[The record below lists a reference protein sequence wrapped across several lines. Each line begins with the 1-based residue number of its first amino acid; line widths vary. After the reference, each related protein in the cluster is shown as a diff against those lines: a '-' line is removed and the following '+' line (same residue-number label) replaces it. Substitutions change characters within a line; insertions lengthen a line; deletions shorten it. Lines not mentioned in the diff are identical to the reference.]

1 LGDPTVLEALS
12 FAKKGDRSLRP
23 SLEAAYNRTSD
34 LGLIAKTFWT
44 QGEDGIAALKIT
56 VGRPIRPQLAERLP
70 NPEAVINKLGAV
82 VVQPKYDGIRVQ
94 IHKNGANVRVFSRN
108 LEDFSLMF
116 VELVAAAKK
125 LKDRT
130 LILDGEAIGYNPE
143 SEEYVMFQQTAS
155 RRRQH
160 GIEEAAASLPLVA
173 FVFDVLYRNGKDL
186 TPLPYGERYAL
197 LGEVLGGSTV
207 LTPAPLTTTSSA
219 EELTKTLLDNISK
232 GLEGVVVKRMDSP
245 YQAGARNFNWVKLK
259 RTTSGQLNDTVD
271 LVLLGYYFGKGKRT
285 SFGLGALLAGVYDA
299 EHDRFDTITK
309 IGTGLSDAGWREIH
323 QRADK
328 LQVKER
334 PARVRSLLTPD
345 VWLKPEVVVEV
356 LADEITPG
364 TNHTAGKVG
373 DDPAADPAG
382 DARADAPGPPSPEQA
397 RVQLQQLRE
406 QITREERGRKQRDR
420 SRHRSEIR
428 QDDRADRRVVDDE
441 QRREPQRKE
450 DEQGG
455 HGVLR
460 GADDGPQRARG
471 DPEAGHLRS
480 ERAIDRPGETTLDGR
495 GPAQRRERAAERR
508 RPGGNGRRHEL
519 AQRLDRRRERAAQL
533 PAPQKAGRVGRGP
546 GPTDEPVDRARD
558 KSQRTRAASAR
569 REPGRRDGLALEARD
584 VGEGQ
589 RAARDRREGAPPA
602 RRLDQRSGGVAQHTR
617 PGGELARCLTCPR
630 GDSRR
635 DHALGLDPGIEP
647 LAQLADAARTLSRA
661 RRDDLDVARAFAA
674 ELVAHVLGDAGR

>member
-1 LGDPTVLEALS
+1 MLIRRHMTFAELSSYLDRMEATRSRTELVKTVAELYSGTSPEEIQPVSYLVQGRLAPFFEPVETGMGEKLVLAAIAQAAGRPVDEVSRSFNRLGDLGLVAEAVASEPSAAAAAPSITEVHERLLAIAGSSGAGSVAKKRTLFAELLRDLDARSAKHLVRMALGRLRLGIGDPTVLEALS
-12 FAKKGDRSLRP
+12 FARKGDRSLRP
-23 SLEAAYNRTSD
+23 VLEAAYNRTSD
-34 LGLIAKTFWT
+34 LGLIARTFWSD
-44 QGEDGIAALKIT
+44 GEKGLASLKIT

-70 NPEAVINKLGAV
+70 NPDAVIKKLGTV

-94 IHKNGANVRVFSRN
+94 IHKNGARVRIFSRN
-108 LEDFSLMF
+108 LEDFTEMF
-116 VELVAAAKK
+116 VELVAAARE
-125 LKDRT
+125 LDDRT

-197 LGEVLGGSTV
+197 LAEVLGESRV
-207 LTPAPLTTTSSA
+207 LTPAPLTSTDSA
-219 EELTKTLLDNISK
+219 EELTRTLLDNISK

-285 SFGLGALLAGVYDA
+285 SFGLGALLAGVYDS

-323 QRADK
+323 ERADK

-373 DDPAADPAG
+373 DGPGYALRFPRIVSFRDADKRPE
-382 DARADAPGPPSPEQA
+382 DATTVKEIIEMF
-397 RVQLQQLRE
+397 QQ
-406 QITREERGRKQRDR
+406 Q
-420 SRHRSEIR
+420 
-428 QDDRADRRVVDDE
+428 
-441 QRREPQRKE
+441 
-450 DEQGG
+450 
-455 HGVLR
+455 
-460 GADDGPQRARG
+460 
-471 DPEAGHLRS
+471 
-480 ERAIDRPGETTLDGR
+480 
-495 GPAQRRERAAERR
+495 
-508 RPGGNGRRHEL
+508 GRRS
-519 AQRLDRRRERAAQL
+519 
-533 PAPQKAGRVGRGP
+533 V
-546 GPTDEPVDRARD
+546 T
-558 KSQRTRAASAR
+558 T
-569 REPGRRDGLALEARD
+569 
-584 VGEGQ
+584 
-589 RAARDRREGAPPA
+589 
-602 RRLDQRSGGVAQHTR
+602 
-617 PGGELARCLTCPR
+617 
-630 GDSRR
+630 
-635 DHALGLDPGIEP
+635 
-647 LAQLADAARTLSRA
+647 
-661 RRDDLDVARAFAA
+661 
-674 ELVAHVLGDAGR
+674 